1 MIKKILLTLLLIILI
16 LLLKKNKIELFHN
29 FLDPRYNIL
38 SLDYNK
44 DFSTRFLDYFHYG
57 KPNIY
62 PLNIYNYPMNYI
74 KSPFVQ
80 YNHPYNRSY
89 PIKTTTYE
97 IQNIKN
103 PYDYS
108 YQIIDKNGNLH
119 LLDYKSNP
127 KLLTNENFYEQV
139 WMNPHDKKIL
149 LIPK

>member
-1 MIKKILLTLLLIILI
+1 MIKKILFTLLIIILI
-16 LLLKKNKIELFHN
+16 ILLKKNKIESFHN

-38 SLDYNK
+38 SFDYNK
-44 DFSTRFLDYFHYG
+44 DFYTRFLDYFHYG

-74 KSPFVQ
+74 KSPFLQ
-80 YNHPYNRSY
+80 PYY

-119 LLDYKSNP
+119 LLDYRSNP
-127 KLLTNENFYEQV
+127 KILTNENFYEQV
-139 WMNPHDKKIL
+139 WMNPDDKKIL
-149 LIPK
+149 FIPK